1 MSKTLSKDLGRDPF
15 VMVGRNWNRDLKE
28 EGKMS
33 ERRGGDIRAYPDLAR
48 LEDEG
53 THRDR
58 CHDFDGC
65 RQRSERGAE
74 ERRGG
79 MGMVVVES

>member
-1 MSKTLSKDLGRDPF
+1 MA
-15 VMVGRNWNRDLKE
+15 GRNWDRDLKE
-28 EGKMS
+28 EDKRTEKREQS
-33 ERRGGDIRAYPDLAR
+33 ICAYPDLSQ

-65 RQRSERGAE
+65 GNRRVIRMGDGRE
-74 ERRGG
+74 ERRNGDDGG
-79 MGMVVVES
+79 RKPTWEVSVLVGGF